1 MTVVHVR
8 RGDLNTQFETKTAPA
23 EESVPR
29 EIMKPSVSKRAKPW
43 NNKACRDLV
52 LSLLCCEEIDAC

>member
-8 RGDLNTQFETKTAPA
+8 RGNLNTQFETKNAPA

-52 LSLLCCEEIDAC
+52 LFLL